1 MYLEKKFIFFI
12 TILLIGICEFQ
23 KLNANEINFN
33 KKNYWEINSIE
44 RSKDIRLLNIPLEYT
59 NFHKVELIDER
70 GRNYSIILCKT
81 ADEWEEEGDKLKRK
95 AIKEKVIADIET
107 GVAIFE
113 ASHGEVIGGAIAGGM
128 AVHHIYE
135 AVKTNEESKEAY
147 KKADEKREK
156 EEKKEN

>member
-12 TILLIGICEFQ
+12 TILLIGICELQ
-23 KLNANEINFN
+23 KLNAN
-33 KKNYWEINSIE
+33 EINSIE

-113 ASHGEVIGGAIAGGM
+113 AVHGEVIGGGDCWRNGCP
-128 AVHHIYE
+128 
-135 AVKTNEESKEAY
+135 S
-147 KKADEKREK
+147 
-156 EEKKEN
+156 